1 MKCYIYI
8 LLLLLTACQTH
19 KIILVEDNK
28 QLVEKHEIDKQ
39 VIGKVVYRSGPVGC
53 QWIIKLK
60 DGKEFMP
67 VKWPPNAKKHNQKI
81 KLTFRLS
88 RAPQPPCF
96 KGKMII
102 IENYILLK

>member
-1 MKCYIYI
+1 MVIFLASCHAYK
-8 LLLLLTACQTH
+8 TTKA
-19 KIILVEDNK
+19 EDNK
-28 QLVEKHEIDKQ
+28 QLLEKHEIDKQ
-39 VIGKVVYRSGPVGC
+39 VVGKVIFCSGPLAC

-60 DGKEFMP
+60 DGKEFIP

-81 KLTFRLS
+81 KFTFRLS

-102 IENYILLK
+102 IENHMLLK